1 MQGQGIGEAGFLDV
15 CIPVLPSLPPDHPP
29 SSDTARSQGP
39 RVHAFHVQSK
49 SPLLGCG
56 LVLLTMVAG
65 AVLAVLAGV
74 AALFVGAGLA
84 LHRVWQGLFGRVT
97 APQAQEIH
105 HPTDNSTVIDVEAVE
120 VESKRER

>member
-1 MQGQGIGEAGFLDV
+1 M
-15 CIPVLPSLPPDHPP
+15 
-29 SSDTARSQGP
+29 
-39 RVHAFHVQSK
+39 QSK

-56 LVLLTMVAG
+56 LVLITMIAG

-84 LHRVWQGLFGRVT
+84 LRRVWQGLSGPVA

-105 HPTDNSTVIDVEAVE
+105 RPADDATVIDVEVVE